1 MAGVVVVN
9 QPPVTLYDSSGNEIA
24 PAKEA
29 TLATRASEATLATR
43 ATEATLASRSS
54 EATLE
59 AARVL
64 LVSLDGKDFATQTTL
79 ATRASEATLEAARVL
94 LVSLD
99 AKDFA
104 TETTQVALGVILSAI
119 DADTSN
125 LDVLLSTR
133 ATEATLALAK
143 GVLDTI
149 YTRQNDRNQKTQLTN
164 GTLDVTVT
172 NDAAINRLE
181 IAGKVSVTG
190 AIAPPATTQV
200 LIHADTPLTVGSHD
214 TIYVIPDGEVFH
226 IQEIHQGNEDPTKG
240 ASVEIIYYNGTEHLL
255 ERVYSAGST
264 VTIGYPDI
272 NAARDGTSMVGNAG
286 GTNTI
291 VTRRLKYSGS
301 NIAIETEVVG
311 YVA

>member
-104 TETTQVALGVILSAI
+104 TETTQVAVGVVLSALE
-119 DADTSN
+119 AKVATETT
-125 LDVLLSTR
+125 LATR
-133 ATEATLALAK
+133 ASETTLALTK

-172 NDAAINRLE
+172 ADASINRLQ

-214 TIYVIPDGEVFH
+214 SVYVIPDGEVFH